1 MVEVVLVSASL
12 QNLHSYLI
20 AEHCS
25 DGFVFP
31 FSTGHLLCCIS
42 SGIHHSFV
50 YWKLLPGEK
59 STGKATAKTAGKA
72 VRSK

>member
-12 QNLHSYLI
+12 QNFYSYLT
-20 AEHCS
+20 AEHLS
-25 DGFVFP
+25 DGFVF
-31 FSTGHLLCCIS
+31 FLSTGHLLCCIS
-42 SGIHHSFV
+42 SGIHHSFM

-72 VRSK
+72 DRSK